1 MRDNEFY
8 IAVMEGRMPIRIGLG
23 QEGDQWVATH
33 DQFGID
39 ITVKDDS
46 MRMAEQEVKNQVMD
60 RIRKGEF
67 SIKYA

>member
-8 IAVMEGRMPIRIGLG
+8 IAIMEGRMPLRIGLEESDG
-23 QEGDQWVATH
+23 QWIATH

-46 MRMAEQEVKNQVMD
+46 MRMAEQEVKNQVLD